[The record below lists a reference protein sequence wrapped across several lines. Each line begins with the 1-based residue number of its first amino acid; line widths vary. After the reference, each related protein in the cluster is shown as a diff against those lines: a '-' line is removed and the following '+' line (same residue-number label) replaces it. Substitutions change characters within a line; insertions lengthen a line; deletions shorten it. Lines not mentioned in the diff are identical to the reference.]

1 MSISAS
7 DVKKLRDMT
16 GAGMMD
22 AKKALSENDG
32 DFDKA
37 DMIIVRDLLV
47 HLDTSDILK
56 CLANIK
62 RNDFEYIAITNYP
75 TLKSQHKDKLLGDKW
90 RPINLSMEPFSLI
103 DPDYNLDDTS
113 MIQDHDKEKY
123 LSVWSNKKFIR
134 KNS

>member
-1 MSISAS
+1 MKI
-7 DVKKLRDMT
+7 L
-16 GAGMMD
+16 
-22 AKKALSENDG
+22 
-32 DFDKA
+32 
-37 DMIIVRDLLV
+37 ILLI
-47 HLDTSDILK
+47 LFILTS
-56 CLANIK
+56 CSSNIK

-113 MIQDHDKEKY
+113 TIQDHDKEKY

-134 KNS
+134 RNS